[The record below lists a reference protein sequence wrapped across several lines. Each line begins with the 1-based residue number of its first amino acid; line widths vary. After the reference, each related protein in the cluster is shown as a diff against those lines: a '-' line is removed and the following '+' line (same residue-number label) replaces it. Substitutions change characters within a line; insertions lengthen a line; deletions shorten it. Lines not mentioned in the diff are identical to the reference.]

1 MSRRNRRASGAT
13 TTGLALGSVLFAAA
27 LYGGAAHASGAQ
39 VRPGDPDWA
48 ANAFAGM
55 AAKAYDASTA
65 WSNPAGMTEL
75 STTEVDLGLNGLF
88 TNITFSGSNLLGG
101 KPIAGSD
108 GGNAGGALITPSF
121 AAVWAVTPRLRL
133 GLAVETPFGDSVVY
147 PSDFVGRYQAG
158 VSSIR
163 DIEIGPV
170 IAYRLSPSLSVG
182 GGPIIDHFAAR
193 LTTAINTGPTAAL
206 TGDPALDVSSGDW
219 SVGYHLGVL
228 WKPLADWRF
237 GIDYRSRIRN
247 AMEGTQSVF
256 IPPLLAALSPPA
268 AGALAALATPV
279 RTVITVPD
287 VLTLGAVWQINPHL
301 AALGTVQW
309 TDWAVIPSIAINGLN
324 GSQQTLQL
332 HFHASW
338 MGSVGLNWSPASVP
352 GLMLQMGTG
361 LDESPATDAS
371 RTPRLPTMNEALLGF
386 GAQYAVSPAVTLK
399 ASFLHEFGFGP
410 GGVNYSATPSAGILN
425 GIYSTGVSVVGVGV
439 GVKF

>member
-1 MSRRNRRASGAT
+1 
-13 TTGLALGSVLFAAA
+13 
-27 LYGGAAHASGAQ
+27 
-39 VRPGDPDWA
+39 
-48 ANAFAGM
+48 M

-65 WSNPAGMTEL
+65 WSNPAGMTDL
-75 STTEVDLGLNGLF
+75 SRTEVDLGLNGLF
-88 TNITFSGSNLLGG
+88 SSITFRGTNTLGG
-101 KPIAGSD
+101 VPTSGSD
-108 GGNAGGALITPSF
+108 GGNAGGGLLTPSF

-133 GLAVETPFGDSVVY
+133 GLAVQTPFGDSVVY
-147 PSDFVGRYQAG
+147 PADFVGRYQAG

-170 IAYRLSPSLSVG
+170 IAYRLTPSLSVG

-206 TGDPALDVSSGDW
+206 TGDPSLDISGDDW

-256 IPPLLAALSPPA
+256 IPPLLATLSPPA
-268 AGALAALATPV
+268 AGALAALNTPT
-279 RTVITVPD
+279 RTVITEPD
-287 VLTLGAVWQINPHL
+287 VLTLGAVWQITPEI

-309 TDWAVIPSIAINGLN
+309 TDWSVIPGITIQGLN
-324 GSQQTLQL
+324 GGAQTVEL
-332 HFHASW
+332 HFHATW
-338 MGSVGLNWSPASVP
+338 MGSVGLNYSPAAIP
-352 GLMLQMGTG
+352 GLMLQAGTG
-361 LDESPATDAS
+361 LDESPATNAS
-371 RTPRLPTMNEALLGF
+371 RTPRLPTMNEAILGF
-386 GAQYAVSPAVTLK
+386 GAQYALTRSVTLK

-410 GGVNYSATPSAGILN
+410 DRVNYSVTPAAGILS